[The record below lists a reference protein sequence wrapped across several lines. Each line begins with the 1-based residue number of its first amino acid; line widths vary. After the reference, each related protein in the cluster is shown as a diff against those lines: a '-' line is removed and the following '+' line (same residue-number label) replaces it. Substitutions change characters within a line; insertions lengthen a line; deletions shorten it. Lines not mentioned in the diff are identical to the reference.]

1 MDIMWRRNRKFITVE
16 LWRRTLGEGRGEM
29 GWIILYLVLL
39 LAQGI
44 SSSPRFQ
51 AILGLHFEVL
61 GFVVIL
67 TLKKEFKTTS
77 GCSNTTTWWILE
89 SQHL

>member
-1 MDIMWRRNRKFITVE
+1 MDIMWRRNRKFITVA

-29 GWIILYLVLL
+29 GWIILCLVLL

-44 SSSPRFQ
+44 SSSLRCQ

-61 GFVVIL
+61 GV
-67 TLKKEFKTTS
+67 
-77 GCSNTTTWWILE
+77 CCDSNVEEGIQNNFRL
-89 SQHL
+89 